1 MGSNAIRLSTQ
12 MLSAIDFYAEKMG
25 QGGDR
30 QAVIQFLVDQYL
42 KSPVYIDH
50 LSEIELRYP
59 VSNLLTVTLSD
70 ASVDALKRLAE
81 EHDTT
86 LSAMVR
92 IAICKGMK
100 ELGK

>member
-42 KSPVYIDH
+42 MSPVYIDP

>member
-42 KSPVYIDH
+42 KAPVYIDP

>member
-42 KSPVYIDH
+42 KSPVYIC
-50 LSEIELRYP
+50 
-59 VSNLLTVTLSD
+59 LLYTSD
-70 ASVDALKRLAE
+70 DADE
-81 EHDTT
+81 
-86 LSAMVR
+86 
-92 IAICKGMK
+92 
-100 ELGK
+100 

>member
-42 KSPVYIDH
+42 KSPAYIDP

-81 EHDTT
+81 EHGTT

>member
-30 QAVIQFLVDQYL
+30 QAVIQFLLDQYL
-42 KSPVYIDH
+42 KSPVYIDP

-81 EHDTT
+81 EHGTT